1 MHKSII
7 KLLAITCVVCMLTGC
22 GDNETQTTETQTSQ
36 EQTTQENANMSE
48 DITSEQET
56 ASTELVSTE
65 QTTEQTT
72 EKEVVVT
79 VVPAEGSHTP
89 NTPADQQ
96 KPENSTSTE
105 ENIDEGA
112 NGDKYVCVLRSGTS
126 YHYVN
131 DCPGL
136 GSGSVSWIKC
146 SDAVERGYEKCDKCS
161 SDVDDI
167 ESEKPEIEDDKE
179 ENKKEDKDDKN
190 TSEEKPDDNNT
201 SEEKPDKSE
210 SKVSNT
216 WRNQVLT
223 YTVDKDAWVIHKTNC
238 SSINTDADFE
248 NVRSTLNYLISANQ
262 LGVCSTCLSENAT
275 HGDYEWESIID
286 AYRVDL
292 ATKKIH
298 DYNCNC
304 NIEKNKTVKSSIS
317 YLEQHNKLVRCN
329 VCFGDTA
336 QSNDTWINDNKNTD
350 DKNTMIVYTTE
361 TGKKYHNHNNCGN
374 TDPDKTQKMSKA
386 IAIDKGYEECS
397 NCF

>member
-1 MHKSII
+1 MKRKII
-7 KLLAITCVVCMLTGC
+7 LSLLTIMCTSFVLTGC
-22 GDNETQTTETQTSQ
+22 GDDKTQTSQ

-56 ASTELVSTE
+56 ASTEPVSTE
-65 QTTEQTT
+65 QITEQTT

-89 NTPADQQ
+89 NIPADQQ

-105 ENIDEGA
+105 ENINEGT

-179 ENKKEDKDDKN
+179 EDKDDKN
-190 TSEEKPDDNNT
+190 TSEEKLDDNNT
-201 SEEKPDKSE
+201 SEEKPDESE

-238 SSINTDADFE
+238 GSINTDADFE
-248 NVRSTLNYLISANQ
+248 NVRSTLNYLISANN
-262 LGVCSTCLSENAT
+262 LNVCSTCLSENAT

-292 ATKKIH
+292 VTKKIH

-336 QSNDTWINDNKNTD
+336 QSND
-350 DKNTMIVYTTE
+350 
-361 TGKKYHNHNNCGN
+361 
-374 TDPDKTQKMSKA
+374 A
-386 IAIDKGYEECS
+386 
-397 NCF
+397 